1 MLSSEE
7 IALELLKLSR
17 NPNNGNIANRYLD
30 ILKAIKLGEI
40 DIRKAKEL
48 HEAKV
53 YPEDSQDDN

>member
-7 IALELLKLSR
+7 IALEFR
-17 NPNNGNIANRYLD
+17 NPDNGDIANRYLD

-48 HEAKV
+48 HDAKV
-53 YPEDSQDDN
+53 YPNNKNQDDD